1 MQQDSNYRSNSNFMS
16 WDYKSIRGSKLLP
29 LLTLLTLQ
37 QAVALGQSTT
47 SPYSILGIGDIET
60 KDYGKFFGMG
70 SASVALRS
78 ASYINTANPASLTA
92 LDPNMINIDINGR
105 WHSGRF
111 QYNASDT
118 LTSSNND
125 AAIRR
130 LSLTFR
136 PSQVWGLSFGIKP
149 YSSVN
154 YLLSQNLGLQDG
166 ATSNI
171 TKTVTGSGG
180 VNQVYIANG
189 FRIGKHL
196 SVGLTASYLFG
207 SLTNTTNYLYR
218 DLNMD
223 ITRKEYQELRA
234 FQFQLGLQY
243 SGKIGAYATQHFGIT
258 LSNPAT
264 LKGDFSTDYLVG
276 DSLTKSTSKTGKSF
290 SIPLQLGLGYA
301 LELNENMTFAAAYTY
316 YDWQRQKLN
325 YPNAYTDKA
334 QQYAL
339 GFQYTTHKRIQGQ
352 MREKMF
358 FQLGVSYNQGYIHLL
373 GQSIDD
379 MSATAGIGS
388 NLTRLINC
396 YLGIE
401 VGRKGDISK
410 GQIRENYTQVSV
422 GVTVK
427 EFWYNTKKLRLYD

>member
-1 MQQDSNYRSNSNFMS
+1 MR
-16 WDYKSIRGSKLLP
+16 LL
-29 LLTLLTLQ
+29 L
-37 QAVALGQSTT
+37 VALPGITRGQSTT

-78 ASYINTANPASLTA
+78 ASYVNLSNPASLTA

-136 PSQVWGLSFGIKP
+136 PGNSWGLSFGIKP

-154 YLLSQNLGLQDG
+154 YLLSQNLGLQGG
-166 ATSNI
+166 AGSTSI
-171 TKTVTGSGG
+171 VKTVTGSGG
-180 VNQVYIANG
+180 VNQAYIANA
-189 FRIGKHL
+189 FKITKNF
-196 SVGLTASYLFG
+196 SIGLTASYLFG
-207 SLTNTTNYLYR
+207 SLTNSTAYVYQ

-223 ITRKEYQELRA
+223 VTRKEYQELRA
-234 FQFQLGLQY
+234 FQFQGGLQY
-243 SGKIGAYATQHFGIT
+243 SGKIGPYATQQIGIT
-258 LSNPAT
+258 LSNPTT
-264 LKGDFSTDYLVG
+264 LKGDFSTDYLIS
-276 DSLTKSTSKTGKSF
+276 DSLVQSESKAGKDF
-290 SIPLQLGLGYA
+290 RVPLQLGVGYA
-301 LELNENMTFAAAYTY
+301 LELNKKFTIAAAYTY
-316 YDWQRQKLN
+316 YNWQRQKLD
-325 YPNAYTDKA
+325 YPNAYTDKS
-334 QQYAL
+334 QQYAV
-339 GFQYTTHKRIQGQ
+339 GMQYTTQKRIQGQ

-358 FQLGVSYNQGYIHLL
+358 FQLGASYTQGYMTIV
-373 GQSIDD
+373 GQPIND

-388 NLTRLINC
+388 NLTRLLNC

-401 VGRKGDISK
+401 VGRKGDVNQ
-410 GQIRENYTQVSV
+410 GQIRENYTQISV

-427 EFWYNTKKLRLYD
+427 EFWYNTKKMKLYD

>member
-1 MQQDSNYRSNSNFMS
+1 MS
-16 WDYKSIRGSKLLP
+16 WDYKLICGRARLP
-29 LLTLLTLQ
+29 LLALALLQ
-37 QAVALGQSTT
+37 QGAASGQSTT

-92 LDPNMINIDINGR
+92 LDPDMINIDINGR

-136 PSQVWGLSFGIKP
+136 PGKTWGLSFGIKP

-154 YLLSQNLGLQDG
+154 YLLSQNLGLQNG

-180 VNQVYIANG
+180 INQVYIANG

-196 SVGLTASYLFG
+196 SLGLTASYLFG
-207 SLTNTTNYLYR
+207 SLTSTTNYLYS
-218 DLNMD
+218 DLNVN

-234 FQFQLGLQY
+234 FQFQAGLQY

-258 LSNPAT
+258 LTNPAT
-264 LKGDFSTDYLVG
+264 LRGDFSTDYLVG
-276 DSLTKSTSKTGKSF
+276 DSLTQSSSKAGKDF

-301 LELNENMTFAAAYTY
+301 LDVNEHISIAATYTY
-316 YDWQRQKLN
+316 YDWKRQKLN

-334 QQYAL
+334 QQYAV

-352 MREKMF
+352 MREKTF
-358 FQLGVSYNQGYIHLL
+358 FQLGLSYNQGYINLL

-396 YLGIE
+396 YLGLE
-401 VGRKGDISK
+401 VGRKGDVSK

-422 GVTVK
+422 GVTIK